1 MGVQASEADLQTI
14 AQEADA
20 ENAAT
25 GAAGGTG
32 VSFPIFHGFVQKK
45 LKEVSRE
52 ESTKEA
58 FKHLEDGAGFISLSE
73 LRYMIATNS
82 TEKISDEELDALLA
96 SADADKDGKIT
107 LAEFEKMLTP
117 PPA

>member
-1 MGVQASEADLQTI
+1 
-14 AQEADA
+14 
-20 ENAAT
+20 
-25 GAAGGTG
+25 
-32 VSFPIFHGFVQKK
+32 
-45 LKEVSRE
+45 
-52 ESTKEA
+52 
-58 FKHLEDGAGFISLSE
+58 
-73 LRYMIATNS
+73 MIATNS